1 MYKILI
7 GIPAFNEASVIK
19 NVLQKLP
26 KKLKDIEQIEVIV
39 VDDGSTDDTSKVVLE
54 RGFKVIRHLINLG
67 LGASIG
73 TLFTYARQYDFDIL
87 ITLDGDGQHD
97 PKDINKLIRPV
108 IDKQA
113 DVVIGSRLIKE
124 VVLMPFTRRIVNL
137 VANLITYFLSGIYS
151 TDSQSGFRVFSRK
164 AINSIEI
171 ITQRMEVSSEIFR
184 EVKRHRLRYR
194 EIPIKTKYTNYSI
207 GKGQKINNAVNIFYK
222 LLIRSMRR

>member
-7 GIPAFNEASVIK
+7 GIPAFNEASAIG

-26 KKLKDIEQIEVIV
+26 KKLKKIKHIEVIV
-39 VDDGSTDDTSKVVLE
+39 VDDGSTDDTSRVVLK

-67 LGASIG
+67 LGASLG
-73 TLFTYARQYDFDIL
+73 TLFAYARQYDFDIL
-87 ITLDGDGQHD
+87 VTLDADGQHD
-97 PKDINKLIRPV
+97 PKDINKLIIPV
-108 IDKQA
+108 IKKQA

-124 VVLMPFTRRIVNL
+124 VVLMPRTRRIVNL
-137 VANLITYFLSGIYS
+137 AANLITYFLSGVYS
-151 TDSQSGFRVFSRK
+151 TDSQSGFRVFSKK

-184 EVKRHRLRYR
+184 ELKRHRLRYR
-194 EIPIKTKYTNYSI
+194 EVPIQAKYTNYSMS
-207 GKGQKINNAVNIFYK
+207 KGQKIDNALNVFLK